1 MKNITKSIVPVSIM
15 FTSSMIIFMIISL
28 LFKNESVEITTIL
41 SILLFSILGSLIQYI
56 AFTNF
61 LIKKA
66 SYSTRLIIFI
76 IPFLA
81 VLSVCAIC
89 FNWFPKDNIG
99 SWVTFIIIFIA
110 IFIIMTIGFEIY
122 FRVVGK
128 KYDGLLGQ
136 YKKEREIKKK

>member
-28 LFKNESVEITTIL
+28 LFKNESIEITTIL
-41 SILLFSILGSLIQYI
+41 SILLFSILGSLIQCI

-81 VLSVCAIC
+81 VLSICAIC

-122 FRVVGK
+122 FRIAGK

-136 YKKEREIKKK
+136 YKKEKEKK

>member
-1 MKNITKSIVPVSIM
+1 MKNITKCIVPVSIS
-15 FTSSMIIFMIISL
+15 FTCSMIIFMIISL
-28 LFKNESVEITTIL
+28 LLKNESIEITTIL
-41 SILLFSILGSLIQYI
+41 SILLISILGSLIQYI
-56 AFTNF
+56 AFTNI

-81 VLSVCAIC
+81 VLSICAIC

-136 YKKEREIKKK
+136 YKKEKEKK

>member
-1 MKNITKSIVPVSIM
+1 MKNITKCIVPISIM
-15 FTSSMIIFMIISL
+15 FTGSMIIFMIISL
-28 LFKNESVEITTIL
+28 LLKNESIEITTIL
-41 SILLFSILGSLIQYI
+41 SILLFSILGSLIQCI

-81 VLSVCAIC
+81 VLSICAIC

-136 YKKEREIKKK
+136 YKKEKEKK

>member
-41 SILLFSILGSLIQYI
+41 SILLFSILGSLIQCI
-56 AFTNF
+56 SFTNF

-81 VLSVCAIC
+81 VLSICAIC

-99 SWVTFIIIFIA
+99 SWITFMIIFIA
-110 IFIIMTIGFEIY
+110 IFIVMTIGFEIY

-136 YKKEREIKKK
+136 YKKEREKK

>member
-28 LFKNESVEITTIL
+28 LFKNESVKITTIL

-56 AFTNF
+56 AFTNI

-66 SYSTRLIIFI
+66 SYSIRLILFV

-81 VLSVCAIC
+81 VLTLCAIC
-89 FNWFPKDNIG
+89 FNWFPKENIG
-99 SWVTFIIIFIA
+99 SWITFIIIFIA
-110 IFIIMTIGFEIY
+110 IFIVMTIGFEIY
-122 FRVVGK
+122 FRIAGK

>member
-41 SILLFSILGSLIQYI
+41 SILLFSILGSLIQCI

-81 VLSVCAIC
+81 VLSICAIC
-89 FNWFPKDNIG
+89 FNWFPKENIG
-99 SWVTFIIIFIA
+99 SWITFMIIFIA
-110 IFIIMTIGFEIY
+110 IFIVMTIGFEIY

-136 YKKEREIKKK
+136 YKKEKEKK

>member
-28 LFKNESVEITTIL
+28 LFKNESVKITTIL
-41 SILLFSILGSLIQYI
+41 SILLFSILGSLIQCI

-136 YKKEREIKKK
+136 YKKEKEKK

>member
-1 MKNITKSIVPVSIM
+1 MKNITKCIVPVSIM
-15 FTSSMIIFMIISL
+15 FTGSMIIFMIISL

-56 AFTNF
+56 AFTNI

-66 SYSTRLIIFI
+66 SYSIRLIIFV

-136 YKKEREIKKK
+136 YKKEKEKK

>member
-41 SILLFSILGSLIQYI
+41 SILLISILGSLIQYI
-56 AFTNF
+56 AFTNI

-81 VLSVCAIC
+81 VLSICAIC

-99 SWVTFIIIFIA
+99 SWITFMIIFIA
-110 IFIIMTIGFEIY
+110 IFIVMTIGFEIY

-136 YKKEREIKKK
+136 YKKEKEKK

>member
-41 SILLFSILGSLIQYI
+41 SILLFSILGSLIQCI

-81 VLSVCAIC
+81 VLSICAIC

-136 YKKEREIKKK
+136 YKKEKEKK

>member
-28 LFKNESVEITTIL
+28 LFKNESVKITTIL
-41 SILLFSILGSLIQYI
+41 SILLFSILGSLIQCI

-81 VLSVCAIC
+81 VLSICAIC

-122 FRVVGK
+122 FRIAGK

-136 YKKEREIKKK
+136 YKKEKEKK

>member
-41 SILLFSILGSLIQYI
+41 SILLFSILGSLIQCI

-81 VLSVCAIC
+81 VLSICAIC

-136 YKKEREIKKK
+136 YKKEREKK

>member
-41 SILLFSILGSLIQYI
+41 SILLFSILGSLIQCI

-81 VLSVCAIC
+81 VLSICAIC

-99 SWVTFIIIFIA
+99 SWITFMIIFIA
-110 IFIIMTIGFEIY
+110 IFIVMTIGFEIY

-136 YKKEREIKKK
+136 YKKEKEKK

>member
-41 SILLFSILGSLIQYI
+41 SILLFSILGSLIQCI

-81 VLSVCAIC
+81 VLNICAIC

-136 YKKEREIKKK
+136 YKKEREKK

>member
-28 LFKNESVEITTIL
+28 LFKNESIEITTIL
-41 SILLFSILGSLIQYI
+41 SILLFSILGSLIQCI

-81 VLSVCAIC
+81 VLSICAIC

-122 FRVVGK
+122 FRIAGK

>member
-28 LFKNESVEITTIL
+28 LFKNESVKITTIL
-41 SILLFSILGSLIQYI
+41 SILLFSILGSLIQCI

-81 VLSVCAIC
+81 VLSICAIC

-99 SWVTFIIIFIA
+99 SWITFMIIFIA
-110 IFIIMTIGFEIY
+110 IFIVMTIGFEIY

-136 YKKEREIKKK
+136 YKKEKEKK

>member
-28 LFKNESVEITTIL
+28 LFKNESVKITTIL
-41 SILLFSILGSLIQYI
+41 SILLFSILGSLIQCI

-81 VLSVCAIC
+81 VLSICAIC

-136 YKKEREIKKK
+136 YKKEKEKK

>member
-1 MKNITKSIVPVSIM
+1 MKNIAKCIVPVSLM
-15 FTSSMIIFMIISL
+15 FTGSMIIFIIISL
-28 LFKNESVEITTIL
+28 LFKNETIEIKTIL
-41 SILLFSILGSLIQYI
+41 SILLISVLGSLIQCI
-56 AFTNF
+56 AFTNL

-66 SYSTRLIIFI
+66 SYSIRLIIFV

-81 VLSVCAIC
+81 VLTLCAIC

-99 SWVTFIIIFIA
+99 SWLTFIIIFIA
-110 IFIIMTIGFEIY
+110 IFIVMTIGFEIY
-122 FRVVGK
+122 FRIAGK

>member
-28 LFKNESVEITTIL
+28 LFKNESVKITTIL
-41 SILLFSILGSLIQYI
+41 SILLFSILGSLIQCI

-81 VLSVCAIC
+81 VLSICAIC
-89 FNWFPKDNIG
+89 FNWFPKENIG
-99 SWVTFIIIFIA
+99 SWITFMIIFMA
-110 IFIIMTIGFEIY
+110 IFIVMTIGFEIY
-122 FRVVGK
+122 FRIAGK